1 MSNPTEKT
9 LSGIFPVED
18 AAAAKADSPTAA
30 AKQVDPNE
38 PKVLDLPDVVSGS
51 NPLVVAANPVLNM
64 APQIRNT
71 AEVSETAGLREFLI
85 GKIQE
90 FERKARE
97 LGVPLE
103 SIVGARYCLCTLLDE
118 SAGQTPWGG
127 SGIWSPH
134 SLLVTFHNETWGGEK
149 FFQLLSK
156 LAQNPQQHRDLLEL
170 MYYCI
175 CLGLEGR
182 FRVVDNGKAQLETL
196 RQRLWTILRDLG
208 NGNDGHLS
216 PHWEGVNGRRRRG
229 WTLLP
234 VWVVTCLAALI
245 ALAGYLWFSFSLA
258 GRSDAL
264 FNKIAGLQLNR
275 PVAAVAKPAP
285 LRFKRFLEP
294 EIVEG
299 LVSVHDEADRST
311 IVLRGDGLFASGSS
325 TVLPAYLPVLQRVA
339 DALAA
344 EPGSVMVSGY
354 TDNQPIRT
362 ARYPSNFE
370 LSKDR
375 AEQVAHL
382 LRHRGVHPQ
391 RIRAQGLGE
400 AQPVANNTTAEGRA
414 RNRRV
419 EVVLFATPS
428 AVPTGGAP

>member
-1 MSNPTEKT
+1 
-9 LSGIFPVED
+9 
-18 AAAAKADSPTAA
+18 
-30 AKQVDPNE
+30 
-38 PKVLDLPDVVSGS
+38 
-51 NPLVVAANPVLNM
+51 
-64 APQIRNT
+64 
-71 AEVSETAGLREFLI
+71 
-85 GKIQE
+85 
-90 FERKARE
+90 
-97 LGVPLE
+97 
-103 SIVGARYCLCTLLDE
+103 
-118 SAGQTPWGG
+118 
-127 SGIWSPH
+127 
-134 SLLVTFHNETWGGEK
+134 VTFHNETWGGEK

-245 ALAGYLWFSFSLA
+245 ALAGFLWFSFSLA

-275 PVAAVAKPAP
+275 PVAAVAKPAA

-325 TVLPAYLPVLQRVA
+325 AVLPAYLPVLQRVA

-391 RIRAQGLGE
+391 RLRAQGLGE